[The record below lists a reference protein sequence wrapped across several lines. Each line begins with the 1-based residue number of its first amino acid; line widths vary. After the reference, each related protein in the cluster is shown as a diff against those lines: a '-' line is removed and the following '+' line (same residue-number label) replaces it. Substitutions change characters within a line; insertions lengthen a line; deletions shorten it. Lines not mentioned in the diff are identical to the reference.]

1 MRMSVWPMYEWRP
14 GLQEPVVRE
23 WRPGLQELC
32 QVHSIAFQDELFVRF

>member
-1 MRMSVWPMYEWRP
+1 MRTHVRVETGSS
-14 GLQEPVVRE
+14 GQELVARE